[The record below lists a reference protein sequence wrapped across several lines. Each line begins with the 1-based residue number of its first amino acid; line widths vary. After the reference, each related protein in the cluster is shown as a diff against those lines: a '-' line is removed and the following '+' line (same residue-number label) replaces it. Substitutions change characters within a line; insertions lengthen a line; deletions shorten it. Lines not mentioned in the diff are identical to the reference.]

1 MAEGDV
7 VGLEAAGAKPFVSD
21 SSMRG
26 LPVNPAALFLFLPM
40 ATVSSHGGL
49 C

>member
-21 SSMRG
+21 LSIRG
-26 LPVNPAALFLFLPM
+26 LPEIPAALFLFSPA
-40 ATVSSHGGL
+40 ATVLLRGGL
-49 C
+49 